1 LTILIIIIIFSD
13 ACFKSPYYET
23 FKKHKKEVLFLNSP
37 IDEFVMANLKKYSGR
52 TLVSAETS
60 TINLDNNDEA
70 KTDTNTDS
78 KTDSKLSVTDSDELC
93 GWLSQILD
101 KKTKSIKVTNRLSD
115 SPAIVTD
122 HESGALR
129 RMLKM
134 VDQSGAPKLN
144 DLPPQNLEINPSHPI
159 IISLFSAMKANPENE
174 VNKLIA
180 EQLFDN
186 ALVAA
191 GLIDD
196 PRMMLNRLNEILVA
210 TLKK

>member
-1 LTILIIIIIFSD
+1 
-13 ACFKSPYYET
+13 
-23 FKKHKKEVLFLNSP
+23 
-37 IDEFVMANLKKYSGR
+37 MANLKKYSGR
-52 TLVSAETS
+52 TLTSAETS
-60 TINLDNNDEA
+60 TINLDNND
-70 KTDTNTDS
+70 TNTTNNNDD
-78 KTDSKLSVTDSDELC
+78 TTNTTNTKLSVTDSDELC
-93 GWLSQILD
+93 GWLSQVLD
-101 KKTKSIKVTNRLSD
+101 NKTKSIKVNTVIIIIIIIITIIIVIIIIKVTNRLSD

-134 VDQSGAPKLN
+134 VDQSGNQKSN

-159 IISLFSAMKANPENE
+159 IISLYAAMKAQPDNE

>member
-1 LTILIIIIIFSD
+1 LIKKQNPSRLLIIIII
-13 ACFKSPYYET
+13 
-23 FKKHKKEVLFLNSP
+23 
-37 IDEFVMANLKKYSGR
+37 
-52 TLVSAETS
+52 
-60 TINLDNNDEA
+60 TIII
-70 KTDTNTDS
+70 
-78 KTDSKLSVTDSDELC
+78 VV
-93 GWLSQILD
+93 IIIIII
-101 KKTKSIKVTNRLSD
+101 IKVTNRLSD

-134 VDQSGAPKLN
+134 IDQSGNQKSN

-159 IISLFSAMKANPENE
+159 IISLYAAMKANPDNE

>member
-1 LTILIIIIIFSD
+1 
-13 ACFKSPYYET
+13 
-23 FKKHKKEVLFLNSP
+23 
-37 IDEFVMANLKKYSGR
+37 
-52 TLVSAETS
+52 
-60 TINLDNNDEA
+60 
-70 KTDTNTDS
+70 
-78 KTDSKLSVTDSDELC
+78 
-93 GWLSQILD
+93 
-101 KKTKSIKVTNRLSD
+101 
-115 SPAIVTD
+115 
-122 HESGALR
+122 
-129 RMLKM
+129 MLKM

-159 IISLFSAMKANPENE
+159 IISLYSAMKANPENE

>member
-1 LTILIIIIIFSD
+1 
-13 ACFKSPYYET
+13 
-23 FKKHKKEVLFLNSP
+23 
-37 IDEFVMANLKKYSGR
+37 MANLKKYSGR

-60 TINLDNNDEA
+60 TINLDNDEA
-70 KTDTNTDS
+70 KKDTTNESDKTDT
-78 KTDSKLSVTDSDELC
+78 KLSVNDSDELC
-93 GWLSQILD
+93 GWLTQVLER
-101 KKTKSIKVTNRLSD
+101 KTKSIKVTNRLSD

-159 IISLFSAMKANPENE
+159 IISLFAAIKTNPDNE
-174 VNKLIA
+174 INKLIA

-196 PRMMLNRLNEILVA
+196 PRMMLNRLNDILVA